1 VMHQKMIVRCWLLE
15 GHVFAEISW
24 EDMYLH
30 SSAESARQFSRIKSS
45 NPTERL
51 KRLEWL
57 KWLKWWNTNWE
68 MHRIALH
75 YFALSSYSPVIFSCS
90 LCFSMVRL
98 LFSIASQENRTGM
111 AWTAVSPLWNRAKP
125 MQNGCQ
131 IDLMIWDDLRW
142 SELLEI
148 STYIKIYQNDSVWY
162 RMFLH
167 KQTPRHISKSL
178 RLRNLTTRNPI
189 QFDLGQCGLTV
200 PGCRELDNI
209 LLLHPNYRK
218 ALGMFGLHA
227 ENAEAITI
235 HYISSHFKSFQGNHQ
250 IQGSIHRAVSC
261 YALIL
266 CRIWDV

>member
-131 IDLMIWDDLRW
+131 IDLMIWDDL
-142 SELLEI
+142 
-148 STYIKIYQNDSVWY
+148 
-162 RMFLH
+162 
-167 KQTPRHISKSL
+167 
-178 RLRNLTTRNPI
+178 
-189 QFDLGQCGLTV
+189 
-200 PGCRELDNI
+200 
-209 LLLHPNYRK
+209 
-218 ALGMFGLHA
+218 
-227 ENAEAITI
+227 
-235 HYISSHFKSFQGNHQ
+235 SS
-250 IQGSIHRAVSC
+250 
-261 YALIL
+261 
-266 CRIWDV
+266 

>member
-1 VMHQKMIVRCWLLE
+1 MFLYGSASLQHCITRE
-15 GHVFAEISW
+15 SHGHGLNGGLAFVEPCETDAER
-24 EDMYLH
+24 M
-30 SSAESARQFSRIKSS
+30 
-45 NPTERL
+45 P
-51 KRLEWL
+51 
-57 KWLKWWNTNWE
+57 
-68 MHRIALH
+68 
-75 YFALSSYSPVIFSCS
+75 
-90 LCFSMVRL
+90 
-98 LFSIASQENRTGM
+98 NR
-111 AWTAVSPLWNRAKP
+111 S
-125 MQNGCQ
+125 
-131 IDLMIWDDLRW
+131 DDLRW